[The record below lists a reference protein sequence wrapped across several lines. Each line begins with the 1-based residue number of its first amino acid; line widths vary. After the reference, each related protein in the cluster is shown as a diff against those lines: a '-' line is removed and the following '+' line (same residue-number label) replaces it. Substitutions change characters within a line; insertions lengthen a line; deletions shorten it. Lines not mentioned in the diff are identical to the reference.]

1 MLELAP
7 MAQAPPVPPR
17 EVATGPLQQQQQR
30 QAPTPA
36 VREQPKAP
44 VQPQGD
50 LPPPKAPEPTPSP
63 ETADANVAQT
73 SAPPQVAADAAA
85 RYTAPQTTAGER
97 SRAEAT
103 WEGRLLGHLQK
114 HRRYPRQAERL
125 RQQGVVY
132 VRFAVARDGAVSG
145 LKLGRSSGGELRDQ
159 ETLDTVQRASPA
171 GFRVVA
177 AEPIDQPSD
186 IAARADV
193 HRDIGHGLVG
203 IVPRAVLVVAV
214 PLVLFHARGNGA
226 QRPGRRAG
234 LAGRAFATRGFG
246 VDPGQCLRQ
255 AGMHGVVQHH
265 NLVFVGTLLFLRHLQ
280 LIAVLLR

>member
-1 MLELAP
+1 MSGLRRWATSLAIVLLVHALLIGVACWWAACAPAVATVAAPAALMLELAP
-7 MAQAPPVPPR
+7 MAQAPPVPRR

-30 QAPTPA
+30 QAPKPA
-36 VREQPKAP
+36 LREQPKAP

-50 LPPPKAPEPTPSP
+50 LPRTPEPAPSP
-63 ETADANVAQT
+63 DTADANVAQT

-145 LKLGRSSGGELRDQ
+145 LKLGRGSGFELLDQ
-159 ETLDTVQRASPA
+159 ETLDTVQRASPVPAPPAEVA
-171 GFRVVA
+171 GDPVEVM
-177 AEPIDQPSD
+177 
-186 IAARADV
+186 
-193 HRDIGHGLVG
+193 
-203 IVPRAVLVVAV
+203 VPVS
-214 PLVLFHARGNGA
+214 F
-226 QRPGRRAG
+226 
-234 LAGRAFATRGFG
+234 
-246 VDPGQCLRQ
+246 
-255 AGMHGVVQHH
+255 
-265 NLVFVGTLLFLRHLQ
+265 FLRG
-280 LIAVLLR
+280 R

>member
-1 MLELAP
+1 MSGLRRWATSLAIVLLVHALLIGAACWWAARAPALAAAAPPAALMLELAP
-7 MAQAPPVPPR
+7 MAQAPPVP
-17 EVATGPLQQQQQR
+17 
-30 QAPTPA
+30 PA

-145 LKLGRSSGGELRDQ
+145 LKLGRSSGFELLDQ
-159 ETLDTVQRASPA
+159 ETLDTVQRASPVPAPPAEVA
-171 GFRVVA
+171 GDPVQVM
-177 AEPIDQPSD
+177 
-186 IAARADV
+186 
-193 HRDIGHGLVG
+193 
-203 IVPRAVLVVAV
+203 VPVS
-214 PLVLFHARGNGA
+214 F
-226 QRPGRRAG
+226 
-234 LAGRAFATRGFG
+234 
-246 VDPGQCLRQ
+246 
-255 AGMHGVVQHH
+255 
-265 NLVFVGTLLFLRHLQ
+265 FLRG
-280 LIAVLLR
+280 R

>member
-1 MLELAP
+1 MSGLRRWATSLAIVLLVHALLVSVACWWAARAPAVAAAAPPAALMLELAP

-17 EVATGPLQQQQQR
+17 EVATRPLQQ
-30 QAPTPA
+30 APKPA
-36 VREQPKAP
+36 LREQPTAP

-50 LPPPKAPEPTPSP
+50 LPPPRTPEPTPSP
-63 ETADANVAQT
+63 DTAEANVAQT

-145 LKLGRSSGGELRDQ
+145 LTLGRSSGFALLDQ
-159 ETLDTVQRASPA
+159 ETLDTVRRASPVPA
-171 GFRVVA
+171 PPAVVA
-177 AEPIDQPSD
+177 GDPV
-186 IAARADV
+186 DV
-193 HRDIGHGLVG
+193 M
-203 IVPRAVLVVAV
+203 VPVSFVL
-214 PLVLFHARGNGA
+214 RG
-226 QRPGRRAG
+226 R
-234 LAGRAFATRGFG
+234 
-246 VDPGQCLRQ
+246 
-255 AGMHGVVQHH
+255 
-265 NLVFVGTLLFLRHLQ
+265 
-280 LIAVLLR
+280 

>member
-1 MLELAP
+1 MSGLRRWATSLAIVLLVHALLIGAACWWATRAPVLAATAPPAALLLELAP

-30 QAPTPA
+30 QAPKPA
-36 VREQPKAP
+36 LREQPEAP

-50 LPPPKAPEPTPSP
+50 LPPPRTPEPTPSP
-63 ETADANVAQT
+63 DVADANVAQT

-97 SRAEAT
+97 SRAEAS

-145 LKLGRSSGGELRDQ
+145 LKLGRSSGFALLDQ
-159 ETLDTVQRASPA
+159 ETLDTVQRASPVPA
-171 GFRVVA
+171 PPAVVA
-177 AEPIDQPSD
+177 GDPV
-186 IAARADV
+186 DV
-193 HRDIGHGLVG
+193 M
-203 IVPRAVLVVAV
+203 VPVS
-214 PLVLFHARGNGA
+214 F
-226 QRPGRRAG
+226 
-234 LAGRAFATRGFG
+234 
-246 VDPGQCLRQ
+246 
-255 AGMHGVVQHH
+255 
-265 NLVFVGTLLFLRHLQ
+265 FLRG
-280 LIAVLLR
+280 R